1 MSLADRINDDIKK
14 AMLAKDQTQLRGLRA
29 IKSAILL
36 ALTEPGAGKELGEDK
51 EIMLLQRLVKT
62 RRDSMAI
69 FEQQNRPDLATKERE
84 EIETIEKYLPKQ
96 LSPEELKAEIM
107 KIIAETGASSMKD
120 MGKVMGLANSRLAGK
135 ADGKAIAD
143 LVKASLGQ

>member
-1 MSLADRINDDIKK
+1 MSLTDRINDDIKK

-36 ALTEPGAGKELGEDK
+36 AMTEPGAGKELGEEK

-62 RRDSMAI
+62 RRDSMTI
-69 FEQQNRPDLATKERE
+69 FEQQKREDLATKERE

-96 LSPEELKAEIM
+96 LSPEELKAEVM
-107 KIIAETGASSMKD
+107 KIVAETGASSMKD
-120 MGKVMGLANSRLAGK
+120 MGKVMGLANSRIGGK
-135 ADGKAIAD
+135 ADSKSIAD
-143 LVKASLGQ
+143 MVKASLAQ